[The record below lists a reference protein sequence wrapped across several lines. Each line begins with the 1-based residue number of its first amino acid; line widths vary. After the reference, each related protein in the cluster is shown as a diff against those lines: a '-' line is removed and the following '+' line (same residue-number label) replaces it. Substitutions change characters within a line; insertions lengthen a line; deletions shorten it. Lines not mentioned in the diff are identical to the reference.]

1 MYYMI
6 EGEWSGPQSPAGNW
20 TRFQHR
26 EFTQS
31 KKRAE
36 AINEL
41 GSIRY
46 SDGTYLYLTVTE
58 GKGPAKK
65 RPAID
70 GYGKLINECL
80 RYGVSSV
87 DELYKRKAEA
97 KQPA

>member
-31 KKRAE
+31 KKRAD
-36 AINEL
+36 AIREL

-46 SDGTYLYLTVTE
+46 DDGTFLYLTVTE
-58 GKGPAKK
+58 GKGPAKS
-65 RPAID
+65 RPAVD

-80 RYGVSSV
+80 KFGVNSV
-87 DELYKRKAEA
+87 AGIYNQKRKV
-97 KQPA
+97 